1 DGQLTSEQWFSV
13 PYCAMMHD
21 FVVSKEHAIFPVFP
35 TTSDIDRLKAG
46 IPHWAWD
53 PTKPTYV
60 GIMPRN
66 GNVSSMRWFEGPPCF
81 SYHMMNAFT
90 EGSLVHMDLC
100 VTDINMFPFVMAA
113 GGYPYDPR
121 QANGRLAR
129 WTFDMAGDSNTWQ
142 E

>member
-1 DGQLTSEQWFSV
+1 
-13 PYCAMMHD
+13 
-21 FVVSKEHAIFPVFP
+21 
-35 TTSDIDRLKAG
+35 
-46 IPHWAWD
+46 
-53 PTKPTYV
+53 TYV

-66 GNVSSMRWFEGPPCF
+66 GNVSEMRWFEGPPCF

-142 E
+142 ETIIGPGGDMPRVAESDLMKDYTIGYMAIY